1 MKPFKI
7 VFLLSHKGEL
17 KQLKTLYR
25 QAEKLVDLIMDPPAE
40 FFELLE
46 SHIPI
51 HGWAEI
57 DDTSACVFVIFAPR
71 SDPPRETESFTSQLV
86 DAEEMQF
93 REWLSQVKPSDFTP
107 DE

>member
-1 MKPFKI
+1 VKPFKI
-7 VFLLSHKGEL
+7 VFYLSHKGEL
-17 KQLKTLYR
+17 TLLKTLYR
-25 QAEKLVDLIMDPPAE
+25 QAEKLVDLVMDPPPE

-57 DDTSACVFVIFAPR
+57 DDDSACVFVIFAPR
-71 SDPPRETESFTSQLV
+71 GSTPRETESFTSRLV

-93 REWLSQVKPSDFTP
+93 RDWLNQVKPSDFSP
-107 DE
+107 EE